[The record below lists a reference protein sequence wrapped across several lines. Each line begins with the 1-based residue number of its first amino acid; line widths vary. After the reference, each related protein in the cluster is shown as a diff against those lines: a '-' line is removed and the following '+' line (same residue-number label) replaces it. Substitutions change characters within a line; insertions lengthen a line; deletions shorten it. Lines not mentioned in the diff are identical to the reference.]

1 MERTTGCTPGRCYAS
16 YTAEGRCP
24 SGHVRLGCS
33 NLDDNAFAIERRHR
47 HPADQYE
54 RECVKQRAKLRARLR
69 SEQVLIN
76 LLLQRHSLNF
86 HAIDHV
92 RDHLRKEIGRDRVS
106 AEYQDEPCPQT
117 SPLLAINQP
126 VTQGEAD

>member
-1 MERTTGCTPGRCYAS
+1 M
-16 YTAEGRCP
+16 
-24 SGHVRLGCS
+24 
-33 NLDDNAFAIERRHR
+33 
-47 HPADQYE
+47 
-54 RECVKQRAKLRARLR
+54 
-69 SEQVLIN
+69 LIN

-117 SPLLAINQP
+117 SPLLAINQL
-126 VTQGEAD
+126 VTQGEADQR